1 MGECLIPR
9 DDNSA
14 AESKRGGYTFWVAAS
29 IVVANMVGTG
39 VFTSLGYQLLDIQSA
54 PVILLLWIVGGVLAL
69 CGALCYAELGSA
81 LPRSGGEYNF
91 LTELYHPGLGFI
103 AGWVSATI
111 GFAAPTA
118 LAAITAGVYL
128 EAVFDSVPATF
139 TASLLVL
146 LLGAVHLGS
155 RRRGGALQLAFTVAK
170 VALILS
176 LVIAALVAVPEV
188 QDIRWAP
195 VSADLT
201 LVGTAGF
208 AVALIFVNYAY
219 TGWNAATYLVGEIQ
233 GGAQRLPGI
242 LLLGTALV
250 IFLYVLL
257 HVMFLL
263 VAPMDAM
270 AGKIEIGYV
279 AGQYAFG
286 SQGSGIVALLLS
298 ILLVST
304 VSAMLIAGPRA
315 LQVIGQDFKALG
327 WLARENR
334 YDVPYV
340 AILFQTGVTLVL
352 VLTGSFDAI
361 LVFAGFLLG
370 ANTLLAVA
378 GVFLLRRSR
387 QELPFR
393 MPLYPLPVLIY
404 LGIMLWTLSYVAFTR
419 VEEALF
425 ALAVVVSGGI
435 FYFITR
441 RLPERN

>member
-1 MGECLIPR
+1 
-9 DDNSA
+9 
-14 AESKRGGYTFWVAAS
+14 
-29 IVVANMVGTG
+29 MVGTG
-39 VFTSLGYQLLDIQSA
+39 VFTSLGYQLVDIQSA
-54 PVILLLWIVGGVLAL
+54 PVILFLWIVGGVLAL

-128 EAVFDSVPATF
+128 EAVFNFIPSTL

-146 LLGAVHLGS
+146 GLGAVHLGS
-155 RRRGGALQLAFTVAK
+155 RRRGGALQLGFTVAK
-170 VALILS
+170 VVLIVVLVVAALIS
-176 LVIAALVAVPEV
+176 VPV
-188 QDIRWAP
+188 LQDIRWQP
-195 VSADLT
+195 VTSDLS

-233 GGAQRLPGI
+233 GGARRLPGI
-242 LLLGTALV
+242 LLLGTTLV
-250 IFLYVLL
+250 LFLYVLL

-263 VAPMDAM
+263 VAPMGAM
-270 AGKIEIGYV
+270 SGKIEIGYV

-286 SQGSGIVALLLS
+286 NQGSGVVALVLS

-340 AILFQTGVTLVL
+340 AILFQTVVTLML

-387 QELPFR
+387 RELPFR

-404 LGIMLWTLSYVAFTR
+404 LGIMIWTLTYVAFTR

-425 ALAVVVSGGI
+425 ALAVVASGGI

-441 RLPERN
+441 RLPERH